1 MKFMVLL
8 SFSVFVAGLYAQ
20 DVEYSSS
27 DFYLYGDATMR
38 DDTTMML
45 TDNLLQQS
53 GSMWYRDDIDL
64 NEPFH
69 VEFDLFFGCSD
80 GGADGITFILHPELS
95 LGSQGEGMGF
105 GGLTPSFCVEMDTYQ
120 NFHLKDAHFDH
131 AAFMANGISH
141 HRLGLTEPV
150 PLLPRKKNVENCT
163 FYTVAF
169 DWNPKK
175 QIFTFTFDGKER
187 IRRQIDLISLIFKDN
202 SNVFWGLGAA
212 TAQKRN
218 KQLVRVRKLE
228 FTANNTLDIR
238 DQITLLKGDSYIL
251 KEINFETGSAELPE
265 AAKPILDKLIR
276 FQSEHEKHSLIL
288 DSFIDE
294 KDIELSGPTLARD
307 RIEAIARYLMAN
319 GIPKAKIVSYGN
331 RQLQEIDSNNVEERL
346 KAKRRI
352 VVQMKVIRV

>member
-1 MKFMVLL
+1 MKFVILL
-8 SFSVFVAGLYAQ
+8 SFSLLVVGLYAQ

-69 VEFDLFFGCSD
+69 VELDLFFGCSD

-95 LGSQGEGMGF
+95 LGSRGEGMGF

-141 HRLGLTEPV
+141 HRLGLTEPI
-150 PLLPRKKNVENCT
+150 PLGPKKENVENCT
-163 FYTVAF
+163 FYTVVF
-169 DWNPKK
+169 DWNPKS
-175 QIFTFTFDGKER
+175 QIFTFTFNGIER
-187 IRRQIDLISLIFKDN
+187 IRRQIDLISLIFRGN

-228 FTANNTLDIR
+228 FSPNETLDIK
-238 DQITLLKGDSYIL
+238 DQITLLKGDSYIIDQIDF
-251 KEINFETGSAELPE
+251 KTGSAELPE
-265 AAKPILDKLIR
+265 SAKPILDKLIR
-276 FQSEHEKHSLIL
+276 FQSDHPKFSFIL
-288 DSFIDE
+288 DSFLDT
-294 KDIELSGPTLARD
+294 KDKEMDDSGLAKD
-307 RIEAIARYLMAN
+307 RINTIARYMIAN
-319 GIPKAKIVSYGN
+319 GIPKDKVIYYGTPQVSE
-331 RQLQEIDSNNVEERL
+331 LELDSVEERQ
-346 KAKRRI
+346 KPKRRI
-352 VVQMKVIRV
+352 EIQMKIVRV